1 MNQNIQKLKVLE
13 NQGKVADSLD
23 IRLSFIKSIDE
34 GVMTLEEV
42 QKELR
47 KIQKE
52 AHENGLYTRNDILSG
67 KIVDFQRAKEKK
79 VIKMKKNLDKSLN
92 KKKSKRSIKK
102 V

>member
-1 MNQNIQKLKVLE
+1 MNQNIQNLKDLE

-23 IRLSFIKSIDE
+23 IRLSLMKSIDE

-52 AHENGLYTRNDILSG
+52 AHENVLYTRNDILSG